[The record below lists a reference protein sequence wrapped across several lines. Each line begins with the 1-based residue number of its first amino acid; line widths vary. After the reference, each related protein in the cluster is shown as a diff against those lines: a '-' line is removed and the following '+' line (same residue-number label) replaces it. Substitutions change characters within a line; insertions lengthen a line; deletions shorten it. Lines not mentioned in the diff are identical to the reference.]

1 MLSEILPYL
10 GIPSDNDNQSS
21 EDNLI
26 TIPDVRN
33 KTMTEAKK
41 VLTEAGFT
49 CKSASSGDENS
60 TLVADQNPKPGS
72 KLSSNSIIM
81 LYGEGNAVATSVAV
95 PDLSGM
101 NLAQATSALKAKNL
115 NISVTG
121 TGVVTIQDYVKG
133 ELVPEGTII
142 NVTLKPNLTDAH

>member
-1 MLSEILPYL
+1 
-10 GIPSDNDNQSS
+10 
-21 EDNLI
+21 
-26 TIPDVRN
+26 
-33 KTMTEAKK
+33 
-41 VLTEAGFT
+41 
-49 CKSASSGDENS
+49 
-60 TLVADQNPKPGS
+60 
-72 KLSSNSIIM
+72 
-81 LYGEGNAVATSVAV
+81 
-95 PDLSGM
+95 M